1 MFLVL
6 VYHLLFILILLET
19 FKICFMGAAEFGTE
33 DVFLTKEKVW
43 FSQNEQ
49 DFRFI

>member
-1 MFLVL
+1 
-6 VYHLLFILILLET
+6 
-19 FKICFMGAAEFGTE
+19 MGAAEFGTE

-49 DFRFI
+49 DFRFIQVDIQLPDGSFITECFYFMIFKL

>member
-6 VYHLLFILILLET
+6 VCHVLRET
-19 FKICFMGAAEFGTE
+19 LKICCMGAAEFGN
-33 DVFLTKEKVW
+33 VFLTKVW

-49 DFRFI
+49 DFRFV